1 MPARLLVGAD
11 GEQRTT
17 RLLHLGRAVLLDF
30 ADDAGAR
37 RTAAGWQGRLN
48 VHTVSAKP
56 VDGPDVLAGVPAL
69 LLRPDGY
76 VAWAGEPAQGL
87 AAALERWLGAASA

>member
-1 MPARLLVGAD
+1 
-11 GEQRTT
+11 
-17 RLLHLGRAVLLDF
+17 
-30 ADDAGAR
+30 
-37 RTAAGWQGRLN
+37 
-48 VHTVSAKP
+48 VSAKP